1 MKNKSTLTVEK
12 SGTLSEH
19 RRNFIKKTG
28 ALSVMALFGTHFFTA
43 CSSDDTEPALIN
55 DNNDGSGPVTIT
67 ANGLTIDISRVPAL
81 QSAGGWAVISQ
92 RDVIVIN
99 LGNDTFS
106 TVTAVCTHQG
116 CNNRWSFNSDT
127 LRCACHGSE
136 FSSTGA
142 LRGGPARSDLRSFQ
156 NSFAEGILTITL

>member
-1 MKNKSTLTVEK
+1 MKNSSSPTVLK
-12 SGTLSEH
+12 SGTLSEQ

-43 CSSDDTEPALIN
+43 CSSDDAEPALI
-55 DNNDGSGPVTIT
+55 DNGSNGPVTVT

-81 QSAGGWAVISQ
+81 QAAGGWAVISQ

-99 LGNDTFS
+99 LGNNTFS

-116 CNNRWSFNSDT
+116 CNNRWSFGNDT

-142 LRGGPARSDLRSFQ
+142 LRSGPARSDLRSFS
-156 NSFAEGILTITL
+156 NNFAEGILTITLS